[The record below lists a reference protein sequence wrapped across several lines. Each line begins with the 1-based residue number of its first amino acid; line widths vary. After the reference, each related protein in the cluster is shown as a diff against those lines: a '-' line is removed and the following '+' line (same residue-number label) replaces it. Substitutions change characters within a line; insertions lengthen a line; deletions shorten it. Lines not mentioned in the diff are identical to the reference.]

1 MGRHKSGQNDGP
13 EAAADTADVPARA
26 RLVPTQ
32 QQPRAV

>member
-1 MGRHKSGQNDGP
+1 MGRHKSGQNDA